1 MEDCIFCKI
10 IKGQIPGDIIYEDD
24 KIIAFNDVNPQAPVH
39 FLVIPR
45 EHIGSANDIG
55 KDNSHIINHIFTI
68 IAKLARE
75 RNIDKDGYRIVNNCG
90 EYGGQTVPHLHFHV
104 LGNRKFSWPPG

>member
-10 IKGQIPGDIIYEDD
+10 ARGQISSHIIYEDD
-24 KIIAFNDVNPQAPVH
+24 KVIAFNDANPQAPIH

-45 EHIGSANDIG
+45 EHIESANYIDNN
-55 KDNSHIINHIFTI
+55 NSHLISHIYTVI
-68 IAKLARE
+68 PKLAKE
-75 RNIDKDGYRIVNNCG
+75 LEIDKDGYRIVNNCG
-90 EYGGQTVPHLHFHV
+90 EFGGQTVPHIHFHV